1 MTKFGKALRKK
12 YPTPWDA
19 CVALGLDPELLRA
32 DVVVGD
38 DAAILKGESTMPKLD
53 HKNRAKRSTEDL
65 DRAEAQEALQRWAD
79 ENLDPEQVDQL
90 GDLVAAAYGG
100 YDDDDDNEDGAMT
113 DAYMRRRKG
122 GRDSE
127 KFNLSDRDEDGLP
140 ANGRRRGGAGDMPP
154 PFPGRPTPGGR
165 LVGAK
170 DRALAADRIIAH
182 RDRGREILARMN
194 PNVLRIRTGF

>member
-1 MTKFGKALRKK
+1 
-12 YPTPWDA
+12 
-19 CVALGLDPELLRA
+19 
-32 DVVVGD
+32 
-38 DAAILKGESTMPKLD
+38 MPKLD
-53 HKNRAKRSTEDL
+53 LKNRAKRSTEVF
-65 DRAEAQEALQRWAD
+65 DRAEARGALQRWAD
-79 ENLDPEQVDQL
+79 ENLDPMEQVDQL

-113 DAYMRRRKG
+113 DAYMRRRKRWSRIREIG
-122 GRDSE
+122 PSWTVTDKDG
-127 KFNLSDRDEDGLP
+127 GLP

-182 RDRGREILARMN
+182 RDRGREEFWH
-194 PNVLRIRTGF
+194 G

>member
-1 MTKFGKALRKK
+1 
-12 YPTPWDA
+12 
-19 CVALGLDPELLRA
+19 
-32 DVVVGD
+32 
-38 DAAILKGESTMPKLD
+38 MPKLD

-127 KFNLSDRDEDGLP
+127 KFNLSDRDEDE
-140 ANGRRRGGAGDMPP
+140 
-154 PFPGRPTPGGR
+154 TPGERAPSWRCGR
-165 LVGAK
+165 HATAVSWTTDAWRTPRWRERPRLGGRSDHCAP
-170 DRALAADRIIAH
+170 RSRS
-182 RDRGREILARMN
+182 RGILARIN
-194 PNVLRIRTGF
+194 PNVLRIRTRFYALCQLDKAPRSTNSLTSPVR